1 MCANLSW
8 LVMLY
13 ISSQDLIH
21 PNNLRSLRSV
31 SCGFIKVLTKRIIP
45 CLDVKEGRVV
55 KGVKFLGLRD
65 AGDPVEIAKVYD
77 EQGADELVFLDITA
91 SFEKRKILLDVVEK
105 TAQNIFMPFTVGGGV
120 RDIDDIRDLLNAG
133 AEKVSINTAAVKF
146 PELIS
151 DAAKRFGSQCI
162 VVAIDAKLVTSHQSP
177 VTSQGPENK
186 SWEVYVNGGRT
197 PADLDALEWAK
208 QAAQLGAGE
217 ILLTSM
223 DYDGTKDGY
232 DLDLTKAV
240 SESVNIPVI
249 ASGGAGKL
257 EHFCDV
263 FTKTKAE
270 AALAASLFHY
280 QELTVGQVK
289 QYLKDKG
296 VFVRL

>member
-1 MCANLSW
+1 M
-8 LVMLY
+8 
-13 ISSQDLIH
+13 
-21 PNNLRSLRSV
+21 
-31 SCGFIKVLTKRIIP
+31 LTKRIIP

-77 EQGADELVFLDITA
+77 QQGADELVFLDITA

-120 RDIDDIRDLLNAG
+120 RNIDDIRDLLNAG

-162 VVAIDAKLVTSHQSP
+162 IVAIDAKLVQD
-177 VTSQGPENK
+177 K
-186 SWEVYVNGGRT
+186 KWEVYINGGRT
-197 PADLDALEWAK
+197 PADLDAVQWAK

-263 FTKTKAE
+263 FTKTKAD

-296 VFVRL
+296 VPVRL